1 MAKTANTT
9 TITVYLDEETQGR
22 LREMAKAIG
31 ISRNRLALNI
41 LIIGLDE
48 AEFFKAFVRL
58 AAMVVELKDKIRT
71 KLSGAGSGGET
82 LEVWEKPE
90 KNKTM
95 TLYMGH
101 DLLRRLNSMCAVCG
115 VNRNRLIVNLLITG
129 LEEAEALRRIG
140 IIKVAAFAR
149 ELREKIRE
157 RIIKA
162 TT

>member
-1 MAKTANTT
+1 
-9 TITVYLDEETQGR
+9 
-22 LREMAKAIG
+22 
-31 ISRNRLALNI
+31 
-41 LIIGLDE
+41 
-48 AEFFKAFVRL
+48 
-58 AAMVVELKDKIRT
+58 
-71 KLSGAGSGGET
+71 
-82 LEVWEKPE
+82 
-90 KNKTM
+90 
-95 TLYMGH
+95 
-101 DLLRRLNSMCAVCG
+101 